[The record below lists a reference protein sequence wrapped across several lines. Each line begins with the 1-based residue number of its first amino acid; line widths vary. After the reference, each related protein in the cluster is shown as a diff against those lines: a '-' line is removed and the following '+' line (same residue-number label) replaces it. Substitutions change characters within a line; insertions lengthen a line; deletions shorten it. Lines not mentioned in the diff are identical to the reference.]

1 MHLDEQALF
10 SDQQAITATAT
21 TASTN
26 YIDLGA
32 ANTPP
37 GGSNAIGQDFGGG
50 NDIPLLIQV
59 TETFNELSSLTVA
72 VEVDDNT
79 SFSSPT
85 TVAASGAIRR
95 ADLVAGKKIPP
106 FNVPIGTDQ
115 RYLRLVYFIAGD
127 MPTEGKVTAGIAGGL
142 QTNG

>member
-10 SDQQAITATAT
+10 SDQQAITATA
-21 TASTN
+21 ASTN

-37 GGSNAIGQDFGGG
+37 GGSNAIQQDFGGG

-59 TETFNELSSLTVA
+59 TEAFNNLTSLTVA
-72 VEVDDNT
+72 VQVDDDT

-85 TVAASGAIRR
+85 TVATSGAILR

-115 RYLRLVYFIAGD
+115 RYLRLNYTVTGTA
-127 MPTEGKVTAGIAGGL
+127 PTEGKVTAGIAGGL